1 MEVTQQ
7 PSIFE
12 MAWPTQDNHLLLS
25 IVMTTLVLLCGN
37 WMSLACTFI
46 AMILSCSVSIAGGG
60 GGGGGGARGQG
71 GRGQGGGLIKDIL
84 YNQTLHLLKRDCNL
98 MDPLKVLMKPTN
110 QKSLLKLHYI
120 NENAISQN
128 SLQNN
133 QRYY

>member
-46 AMILSCSVSIAGGG
+46 AMILSCSVSMGGG
-60 GGGGGGARGQG
+60 QRGGG
-71 GRGQGGGLIKDIL
+71 GRGQGAGGGS
-84 YNQTLHLLKRDCNL
+84 N
-98 MDPLKVLMKPTN
+98 
-110 QKSLLKLHYI
+110 
-120 NENAISQN
+120 
-128 SLQNN
+128 
-133 QRYY
+133 